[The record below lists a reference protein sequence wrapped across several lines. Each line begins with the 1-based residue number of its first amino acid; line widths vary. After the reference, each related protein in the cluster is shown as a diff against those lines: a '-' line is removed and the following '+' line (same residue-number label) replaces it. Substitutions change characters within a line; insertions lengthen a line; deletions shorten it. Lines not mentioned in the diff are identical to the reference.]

1 VSAKIKRRDFVSLLA
16 GAAAW
21 PLAARAQQ
29 TEKMSRIGYLGS
41 SSPSLEPHYVEA
53 FRQKLRDLGHVEGE
67 NIVIEYRWAEG
78 QDDRLPNLATE
89 LVRLEPDIVVTT
101 GTPGAL
107 AAMQATKTIPV
118 VMASAGDP
126 VGAGLVASLVRPGGN
141 VTGFTILGP
150 ELEGKRLELLKQA
163 VPELSR
169 VAVLWNPSNPAL
181 VSYFATIEKAGRALR
196 ISLDPVAEVRR
207 ADELDNAFSA
217 IASARPHAL
226 VVLADR
232 FLLAHRKRIVEFA
245 AAKRL
250 PGMYPYRE
258 YVDAG
263 GLMSYAPS
271 NIELF
276 RGAATYVDKI
286 LKGAKPG
293 DLPVQ
298 EPTKFE
304 LVINLKSAK
313 AIGIDVPTSLLLR
326 ADELIEW
333 DGGSSSSCSAA
344 PLSLGRS
351 PFARSSRMVIRVGK
365 IARCNFAR
373 PTIVSVAKKSRA
385 GELHESLW

>member
-1 VSAKIKRRDFVSLLA
+1 MRRRQFITLLG
-16 GAAAW
+16 GAAAVAW
-21 PLAARAQQ
+21 PRAVTAQQ
-29 TEKMSRIGYLGS
+29 TGKMSRIGYLGS

-89 LVRLEPDIVVTT
+89 LVRLEPDIIVTT

-107 AAMQATKTIPV
+107 AAMQATKTIPII
-118 VMASAGDP
+118 MASAGDP

-141 VTGFTILGP
+141 ITGFTILGP

-169 VAVLWNPSNPAL
+169 VAVLWNPSNPAI
-181 VSYFATIEKAGRALR
+181 VSYFGTIENAGRALR
-196 ISLDPVAEVRR
+196 ISLDAVAEVRR
-207 ADELDNAFSA
+207 ADELDNAFFA

-245 AAKRL
+245 AANRL

-276 RGAATYVDKI
+276 RGAASYVDKI

-304 LVINLKSAK
+304 LIVNLKTAK

-326 ADELIEW
+326 ADELIE
-333 DGGSSSSCSAA
+333 
-344 PLSLGRS
+344 
-351 PFARSSRMVIRVGK
+351 
-365 IARCNFAR
+365 
-373 PTIVSVAKKSRA
+373 
-385 GELHESLW
+385 

>member
-1 VSAKIKRRDFVSLLA
+1 MRRREFITLLG
-16 GAAAW
+16 GAAVAW

-29 TEKMSRIGYLGS
+29 TGKMSRIGYLGS

-67 NIVIEYRWAEG
+67 NIAIEYRWAEG
-78 QDDRLPNLATE
+78 QDDRLPNLATQ
-89 LVRLEPDIVVTT
+89 LVRLRPDVIVTT
-101 GTPGAL
+101 GTPGTQ
-107 AAMQATKTIPV
+107 AAMQATKTIPI
-118 VMASAGDP
+118 VMASSGDP
-126 VGAGLVASLVRPGGN
+126 VGVGLVASLARPGGN

-169 VAVLWNPSNPAL
+169 VAVLWNPSNPA
-181 VSYFATIEKAGRALR
+181 VVFYFETIKNAGRALR
-196 ISLDPVAEVRR
+196 ISLDPVTEVRR
-207 ADELDNAFSA
+207 AEELDNAFSA
-217 IASARPHAL
+217 IASARPQAL
-226 VVLADR
+226 AVLVDR
-232 FLLAHRKRIVEFA
+232 SLLAHRKRIVEFA

-250 PGMYPYRE
+250 PVMYPYRE

-304 LVINLKSAK
+304 LIVNLKNAK
-313 AIGIDVPTSLLLR
+313 AIGIDVSTSLLLR
-326 ADELIEW
+326 ADELIE
-333 DGGSSSSCSAA
+333 
-344 PLSLGRS
+344 
-351 PFARSSRMVIRVGK
+351 
-365 IARCNFAR
+365 
-373 PTIVSVAKKSRA
+373 
-385 GELHESLW
+385 

>member
-1 VSAKIKRRDFVSLLA
+1 MRRREFITLLG
-16 GAAAW
+16 GAAVW

-29 TEKMSRIGYLGS
+29 MGKVPRIGYLGS
-41 SSPSLEPHYVEA
+41 SSPSLEPHFVEA
-53 FRQKLRDLGHVEGE
+53 FRQKLRELGHIEGE
-67 NIVIEYRWAEG
+67 NIAIEYRWAEG
-78 QDDRLPNLATE
+78 QDRRLPELATE
-89 LVRLEPDIVVTT
+89 LVRLQPNVIVTA

-107 AAMQATKTIPV
+107 AAMQATKTIPI
-118 VMASAGDP
+118 VMASSGDP
-126 VGAGLVASLVRPGGN
+126 VGAGLVASLARPGGH
-141 VTGFTILGP
+141 VTGFTIVGP
-150 ELEGKRLELLKQA
+150 QIEGKRLDLLKEA

-181 VSYFATIEKAGRALR
+181 VSYFDTIENAGRTLR

-207 ADELDNAFSA
+207 ANELDNAFFA
-217 IASARPHAL
+217 IASARPRALL
-226 VVLADR
+226 VVADR

-258 YVDAG
+258 YVEAG

-298 EPTKFE
+298 EPTKLE
-304 LVINLKSAK
+304 LIVNLKTSK
-313 AIGIDVPTSLLLR
+313 AIGLTVPESFLLR
-326 ADELIEW
+326 ADELIE
-333 DGGSSSSCSAA
+333 
-344 PLSLGRS
+344 
-351 PFARSSRMVIRVGK
+351 
-365 IARCNFAR
+365 
-373 PTIVSVAKKSRA
+373 
-385 GELHESLW
+385 

>member
-1 VSAKIKRRDFVSLLA
+1 MRRREFIALL
-16 GAAAW
+16 GAATAW
-21 PLAARAQQ
+21 PLTAHAQQ
-29 TEKMSRIGYLGS
+29 PGKMPRIGYLGS
-41 SSPSLEPHYVEA
+41 SSPFLEPHYVEA
-53 FRQKLRDLGHVEGE
+53 FRQKLRDLGHVDGE

-89 LVRLEPDIVVTT
+89 LVRLEPDIIVTT
-101 GTPGAL
+101 GTPGTL
-107 AAMQATKTIPV
+107 AAMHATKTIPI

-126 VGAGLVASLVRPGGN
+126 VGVGLVASLVRPGGN
-141 VTGFTILGP
+141 VTGFAILAP
-150 ELEGKRLELLKQA
+150 ELEGKRLEFLKQA

-169 VAVLWNPSNPAL
+169 VAILWNPSNPAI
-181 VSYFATIEKAGRALR
+181 VSSFNTIETAGRALR
-196 ISLDPVAEVRR
+196 ISLGPVAEVRR
-207 ADELDNAFSA
+207 ADELDNAFFA

-263 GLMSYAPS
+263 GFMSYAPS

-304 LVINLKSAK
+304 LIVNLKNAK
-313 AIGIDVPTSLLLR
+313 AIGIDVSTSLLLR
-326 ADELIEW
+326 ADEVIE
-333 DGGSSSSCSAA
+333 
-344 PLSLGRS
+344 
-351 PFARSSRMVIRVGK
+351 
-365 IARCNFAR
+365 
-373 PTIVSVAKKSRA
+373 
-385 GELHESLW
+385 